1 MSVADGVRI
10 FGRDWLRYVRHGAAL
25 VGAVLIALVWLS
37 ISFFLEN
44 ERNSAEQ
51 SAIKNAMNLAGAFE
65 EHLSRSLAEID
76 RSIKIVR
83 TRYLRSPSGTDAAVG
98 RLKTDELFNEDVL
111 QVSIIGADGFVKHS
125 SLATSQVAGM
135 NFSDREH
142 FLVHRTRQGDELF
155 ISKPVVGRG
164 SGKWS
169 IQLTR
174 RIDNGDGS
182 FGGIV
187 VASLDPAYLTAIYSA
202 VNTGNDGM
210 IRVVGTD
217 GVIRATSSS
226 SSFMLGRDLSEGAL
240 FKVFERQTTGW
251 QYVPSRF
258 SDQVPRLVVFRAV
271 KNYPLIITIGQS
283 TQEIFALLDVKQR
296 FGYLIASI
304 LTLLIIAVTVVS
316 INGSLAREEDR
327 KRLEL
332 MNLRL
337 NATLANMPHGVCM
350 FNADKVLMLAN
361 DLYRTMYGLTPEQ
374 VRPGTSLQDILKARV
389 AVGSSPKDGDKY
401 IAERLIDAASPR
413 PTYIVDELRDGR
425 TLSISRQSMPDGG
438 SVAIHQDIT
447 TQKKAE
453 EKISQLAHYD
463 ALTSLANRARF
474 LDYVGAAAKQARQH
488 GKRFAVHLLDLDR
501 FKEVNDSL
509 GHAAG
514 DALLFEIASR
524 LRGAVG
530 PDDVVAR
537 LGGDEFT
544 VLQAIGEA
552 GADDAVALAKM
563 LLQVISQPFD
573 IDGHHLA
580 IETSIG
586 LALTP
591 DHGLVANE
599 LLKRADLALYRAKS
613 DGRNGWRV
621 FEPDMERA
629 AHAQLALAMNLRNSV
644 AREEFEL
651 HYQPFVEMTTETV
664 IGAEALVRWRDG
676 KGGLTAPNHFIPLAE
691 DTGLIIPLGEWVLRR
706 ACRDAAG
713 WPSHIRL
720 AVNLSPVQIRG
731 SDIVEMVKRTLA
743 QSGFPAARLEL
754 EVTESVLLQHNEHS
768 LKALHQLRELG
779 IAIVLDDFGTG
790 YSSMSYLLSFPFD
803 KIKIDRKFVAELP
816 RRNDCAAIVSAVSG
830 LARSL
835 DIATTAEGVETAEQL
850 TLLRAAGCTL
860 AQGYLFG
867 RPCANAELEFGDKP
881 VLHGRL
887 AGI

>member
-1 MSVADGVRI
+1 MSVAEGVRN

-25 VGAVLIALVWLS
+25 IGAVLILFVWLS
-37 ISFFLEN
+37 INFFLEN

-51 SAIKNAMNLAGAFE
+51 AAIKNATNLAGAFD
-65 EHLSRSLAEID
+65 EHLSRSLSEID
-76 RSIKIVR
+76 RSLKLLR
-83 TRYLRSPSGTDAAVG
+83 ARYIRNPNDLDDLVG
-98 RLKTDELFNEDVL
+98 RLKTDDLFNDEVI
-111 QVSIIGADGFVKHS
+111 QVAIIGPDGTIRRS
-125 SLATSQVAGM
+125 SRGAGLTGV
-135 NFSDREH
+135 NVSDREH
-142 FLVHRTRQGDELF
+142 FVVHSTSQADELF
-155 ISKPVVGRG
+155 ISKPVLGRTT
-164 SGKWS
+164 GKWA

-174 RIDNGDGS
+174 RIDNADGT
-182 FGGIV
+182 FGGV
-187 VASLDPAYLTAIYSA
+187 MVASLDPAYLTRIYSA
-202 VNTGNDGM
+202 VNA
-210 IRVVGTD
+210 GTD
-217 GVIRATSSS
+217 GLIRVIGTIDGILRASSS
-226 SSFMLGRDLSEGAL
+226 ASPSMLGTDLSGAAL
-240 FKVFERQTTGW
+240 FKHYQRQPNGW
-251 QYVPSRF
+251 YYAPSRF
-258 SDQVPRLVVFRAV
+258 SDQIPRLISYRAV

-283 TQEIFALLDVKQR
+283 TREIFATLDVKRR
-296 FGYLIASI
+296 FGYLIAAI
-304 LTLLIIAVTVVS
+304 LTLVIIVVTVLS
-316 INGSLAREEDR
+316 INSSLVHEEDR

-332 MNLRL
+332 TNIRL
-337 NATLANMPHGVCM
+337 NATFANMPYGVCM
-350 FNADKVLMLAN
+350 YNDDRQLMLAN

-374 VRPGTSLQDILKARV
+374 VRPGTPLLDILKARV
-389 AVGSSPKDGDKY
+389 AAGSSPKDGEKY
-401 IAERLIDAASPR
+401 IAERLAEGREP
-413 PTYIVDELRDGR
+413 PQGYTVHELQDGR
-425 TLSISRQSMPDGG
+425 TFSVSRKLMAGGG

-474 LDYVGAAAKQARQH
+474 LDFVGAAAKDSRQH

-524 LRGAVG
+524 LRAAVG

-544 VLQAIGEA
+544 VLQRIGDA
-552 GADDAVALAKM
+552 GADDAVTLAQK
-563 LLQVISQPFD
+563 LLGVIAQPFE
-573 IDGHHLA
+573 IEGHHLA

-586 LALTP
+586 LALAP

-599 LLKRADLALYRAKS
+599 LLKKADLALYRTKS
-613 DGRNGWRV
+613 GGRNGWRV
-621 FEPDMERA
+621 FEPDMEQEADAR
-629 AHAQLALAMNLRNSV
+629 LALAMNLRNSV
-644 AREEFEL
+644 AREEFEV
-651 HYQPFVEMTTETV
+651 HYQPFVGMLAEDV
-664 IGAEALVRWRDG
+664 VGVEALVRWRDG
-676 KGGLTAPNHFIPLAE
+676 KGGLVAPNDFIPLAE

-706 ACRDAAG
+706 ACQDAAG

-731 SDIVEMVKRTLA
+731 SDIVEMVKRTLK
-743 QSGFPAARLEL
+743 QTGFPAKRLEL
-754 EVTESVLLQHNEHS
+754 EVTESVLLQHNEQN
-768 LKALHQLRELG
+768 LRVLHQLRELG
-779 IAIVLDDFGTG
+779 IGIVLDDFGTG

-835 DIATTAEGVETAEQL
+835 DIVTTAEGVETADQL

-867 RPCANAELEFGDKP
+867 RPCPNAELDFGNKP
-881 VLHGRL
+881 VLRQI
-887 AGI
+887 AAS